1 MLLNYLEGTDPST
14 EPPVTDTSATANKN
28 IFDDWLGKLLDTTTV
43 WGQITMVAIKVIIAL
58 LILLISFA
66 IINAVCKSIYKRLD
80 KKHADATLSK
90 VGTSTARIVLK
101 VLVVICLIGFV
112 GIETASLSALIAAVG
127 VGFSMA
133 LQGTLSN
140 FAGGIIIIVMRPFKL
155 GDYIVSNGQ
164 EGTVEDIKLFYTT
177 LVTPDNRVVSI
188 PNGSLANNVIVN
200 NTAKDTRRMDLIIQV
215 AYGTDTDKAK
225 AIIAKV
231 CEQNELVFKDPAPF
245 IELKEMNESSLDIVV
260 RVWCNRPDYWTVNFG
275 LIDSIKKA
283 LDANGIEIPFKQID
297 VHINNV
303 TPALPAPAS
312 EEVSE
317 N

>member
-1 MLLNYLEGTDPST
+1 MLFNLLAGEGETPLP
-14 EPPVTDTSATANKN
+14 EPTPTDTPQRAWYEN
-28 IFDDWLGKLLDTTTV
+28 FFDTTTTLGMV
-43 WGQITMVAIKVIIAL
+43 TMVVLKVIIAL

-66 IINAVCKSIYKRLD
+66 IINRVCKSIYNRLE
-80 KKHADATLSK
+80 KKHADETLSK
-90 VGTSTARIVLK
+90 VGTSTARIGLK

-155 GDYIVSNGQ
+155 GDYIVTNGQ

-177 LVTPDNRVVSI
+177 LVTVDNRVVSV
-188 PNGSLANNVIVN
+188 PNGTLANNVIVN
-200 NTAKDTRRMDLIIQV
+200 NSAKDTRRVDLTIQV
-215 AYGTDTDKAK
+215 AYGSDVDLVK
-225 AIIAKV
+225 KV
-231 CEQNELVFKDPAPF
+231 IDEVCLENQLVFKNPAPF
-245 IELKEMNESSLDIVV
+245 IELAEMNESSLDFTV
-260 RVWCNRPDYWTVNFG
+260 RTWCNKGDYWTVKFA
-275 LIDSIKKA
+275 LIDNIKKA

-297 VHINNV
+297 VHINPEQLKLAVKN
-303 TPALPAPAS
+303 

-317 N
+317 

>member
-1 MLLNYLEGTDPST
+1 MNFNLLAWYEDFFH
-14 EPPVTDTSATANKN
+14 TDTV
-28 IFDDWLGKLLDTTTV
+28 LGRISLIAV
-43 WGQITMVAIKVIIAL
+43 KVIIAL
-58 LILLISFA
+58 LLLVISFA
-66 IINAVCKSIYKRLD
+66 IINRVCKSVYKRLQ
-80 KKHADATLSK
+80 KKHADETLSR
-90 VGTSTARIVLK
+90 VGTQTTRLVLK
-101 VLVVICLIGFV
+101 ILIVVCLIGFL

-140 FAGGIIIIVMRPFKL
+140 FAGGVIIIVMRPFKI
-155 GDYIVSNGQ
+155 GDYIVTNGQ

-177 LVTPDNRVVSI
+177 LVTPDNRAISV

-225 AIIAKV
+225 AVIAEV
-231 CEQNELVFKDPAPF
+231 CEQNNLVFKDPAPF
-245 IELKEMNESSLDIVV
+245 IELKEMNESSLDILV

-275 LIDSIKKA
+275 LIDTIKKA

-303 TPALPAPAS
+303 TAALPAPKNSEATEETAAADKES
-312 EEVSE
+312 EEA
-317 N
+317 